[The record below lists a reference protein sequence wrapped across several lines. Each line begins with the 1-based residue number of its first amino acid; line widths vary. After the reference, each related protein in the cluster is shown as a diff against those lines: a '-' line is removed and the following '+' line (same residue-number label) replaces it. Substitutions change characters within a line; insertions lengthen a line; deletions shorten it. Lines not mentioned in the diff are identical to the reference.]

1 MNIKTHHCLKTLSL
15 ALSLELAMSTSLP
28 AVATEY
34 TLGQQPLVSAKEV
47 LIAQRRRAR
56 LRFRVPNLRASGNLR
71 GGAARGNCSVDGI
84 SKVEVVPLVPT
95 TNIGLTVAAKPTFFF
110 QVSKSAAKEAK
121 FSLLNKE
128 GDDTLYE
135 KTFPLTSTGG
145 VMSFTLPADA
155 QTLEVNKEY
164 RWSLE
169 VICDT
174 QDGDQGGNTHVEG
187 AVKRVTPEAP
197 IAQEL
202 NNAPISDRLTIYTQA
217 GYWYDTVKTLAQLR
231 LDNPNDSTLKEEWT
245 DLLDEVG
252 LNTIAQQP
260 LVQCC
265 TLENQ

>member
-1 MNIKTHHCLKTLSL
+1 
-15 ALSLELAMSTSLP
+15 
-28 AVATEY
+28 
-34 TLGQQPLVSAKEV
+34 
-47 LIAQRRRAR
+47 
-56 LRFRVPNLRASGNLR
+56 
-71 GGAARGNCSVDGI
+71 
-84 SKVEVVPLVPT
+84 
-95 TNIGLTVAAKPTFFF
+95 LTVAAKPTFFF

-245 DLLDEVG
+245 IYLMR
-252 LNTIAQQP
+252 
-260 LVQCC
+260 LV
-265 TLENQ
+265 